1 MITLS
6 RLGGTLAAAAVGLF
20 ALAACTDAV
29 GSASLANAIMDQLQK
44 QSIDAQGVTCP
55 GDLEAAVGQTER
67 CSFTVGGQPVDAIA
81 TVTSVDNGNVK
92 YDITTEAHPIAKEL
106 LARKVME
113 QVTQQTRMT
122 VDSATCVSDLQPM
135 VNATADCTIMNQAK
149 PVPVTVTVTKV
160 SGGLIN
166 FSIKQV

>member
-6 RLGGTLAAAAVGLF
+6 RLGGAFAAAVVGLF
-20 ALAACTDAV
+20 AISACSDAV
-29 GSASLANAIMDQLQK
+29 GKASLAHAIMDQLQK

-55 GDLEAAVGQTER
+55 GDLQATVGQTER

-92 YDITTEAHPIAKEL
+92 YDITTEAHPIAKDL
-106 LARKVME
+106 LARKVIE
-113 QVTQQTRMT
+113 QVTQQTRLM
-122 VDSATCVSDLQPM
+122 VDSASCGGDLQPT
-135 VNATADCTIMNQAK
+135 VDAAANCTIMSGGK

>member
-6 RLGGTLAAAAVGLF
+6 RLGGTLAAAAVGVF
-20 ALAACTDAV
+20 VLAGCSDAV
-29 GSASLANAIMDQLQK
+29 GKASLAHAIMDQLQK

-55 GDLEAAVGQTER
+55 GDLQAAIGQTER

-81 TVTSVDNGNVK
+81 TVTSVDNGNVG
-92 YDITTEAHPIAKEL
+92 YDITTEAHPIAKDL
-106 LARKVME
+106 LARKVIE
-113 QVTQQTRMT
+113 QVTQQTKMT
-122 VDSATCVSDLQPM
+122 VDSATCAGDLQPM
-135 VNATADCTIMNQAK
+135 VNATANCTIMNRVK
-149 PVPVTVTVTKV
+149 PVAVTVTVTKV